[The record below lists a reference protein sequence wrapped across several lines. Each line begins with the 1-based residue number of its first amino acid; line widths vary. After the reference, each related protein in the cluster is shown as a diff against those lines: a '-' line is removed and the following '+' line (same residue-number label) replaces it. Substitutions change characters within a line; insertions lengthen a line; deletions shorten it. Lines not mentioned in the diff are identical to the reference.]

1 MEGRTDRTTFQATW
15 LSFTKWLWTSRL
27 ISGSSV
33 LFTLFNC
40 LTVPVYAVSLP
51 ILSASIKQR
60 SFPSINEQHL
70 KFASSRTAGCDQTN
84 CGCPASC
91 RHHSHILEL
100 RRGQSTL
107 FSTICTEGVHV
118 CVCVRMYI
126 HVRVCVI
133 LNLPAAGWF
142 LPGISKWEA

>member
-1 MEGRTDRTTFQATW
+1 MSLCVCPSQCRKLSQMEGWTDRTTFQATW
-15 LSFTKWLWTSRL
+15 LSLVKWHRTARF

-51 ILSASIKQR
+51 ILSISIKQL
-60 SFPSINEQHL
+60 SFPSINVQHL
-70 KFASSRTAGCDQTN
+70 EFASSSTAGCDQTT

-91 RHHSHILEL
+91 RRHSHILEL

-107 FSTICTEGVHV
+107 KALLVWRVCMCVHV
-118 CVCVRMYI
+118 YACV
-126 HVRVCVI
+126 
-133 LNLPAAGWF
+133 
-142 LPGISKWEA
+142 